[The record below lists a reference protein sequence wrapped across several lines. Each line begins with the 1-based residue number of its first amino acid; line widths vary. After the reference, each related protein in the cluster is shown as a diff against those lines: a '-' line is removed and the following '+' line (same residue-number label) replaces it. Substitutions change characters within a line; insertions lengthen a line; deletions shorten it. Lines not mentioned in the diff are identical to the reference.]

1 MTHPI
6 TVSTHNLKQVRV
18 RRPCSLEREKK
29 DPQRLGD
36 GTLKQTAG
44 DIEE

>member
-1 MTHPI
+1 
-6 TVSTHNLKQVRV
+6 LKGKR
-18 RRPCSLEREKK
+18 RILKERPCSLEREKK

-44 DIEE
+44 DIEA